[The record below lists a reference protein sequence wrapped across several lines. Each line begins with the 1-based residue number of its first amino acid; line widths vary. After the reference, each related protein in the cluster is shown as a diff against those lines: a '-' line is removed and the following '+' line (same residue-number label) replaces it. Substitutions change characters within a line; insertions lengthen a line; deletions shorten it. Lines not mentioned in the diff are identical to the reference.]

1 MILRLPVRLI
11 FSSPAT
17 STIAV
22 RSPDIQV
29 LVWLS
34 WRFQVRKCNPEVPE
48 YRHGQPRESEYLKT
62 FGVSYSID
70 GASTTKP
77 LVTCTQNIHR
87 LRRFRRFRKKGDSKN
102 KTPIWFSLCFL

>member
-11 FSSPAT
+11 FSSLAT

-34 WRFQVRKCNPEVPE
+34 WRFRVRKCNPEVPE

-77 LVTCTQNIHR
+77 SETSAD
-87 LRRFRRFRKKGDSKN
+87 FRDYADSEIKGEAKN
-102 KTPIWFSLCFL
+102 KIPIW